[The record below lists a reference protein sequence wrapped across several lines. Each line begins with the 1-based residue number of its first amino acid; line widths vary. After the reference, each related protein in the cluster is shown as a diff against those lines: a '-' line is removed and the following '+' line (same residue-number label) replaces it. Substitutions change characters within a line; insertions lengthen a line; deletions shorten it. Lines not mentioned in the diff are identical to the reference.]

1 MQLRKPDEQ
10 IQPLNSLK
18 LKALNLS
25 AWSSSYIFPIESIY
39 LEDEHLDGINQM
51 IEDWRKETKDFF
63 LTSFKTCKYDG
74 TYRKRISFIEVRW
87 ILSNYFSLTEAFKLS
102 T

>member
-25 AWSSSYIFPIESIY
+25 AWSSSYIFPIESIKSISRSDV
-39 LEDEHLDGINQM
+39 LESL
-51 IEDWRKETKDFF
+51 
-63 LTSFKTCKYDG
+63 C
-74 TYRKRISFIEVRW
+74 RISNCPCV
-87 ILSNYFSLTEAFKLS
+87 YPS
-102 T
+102 TTFVAGGFY